1 MNLTDYEESLRST
14 VRLARLSFSSA
25 AASVFLYNE
34 ERDAL
39 VFEAAS
45 GAGEDTIVGMELPA
59 RRGIAGWVADTG
71 EPILVRDVAEDSRFD
86 LDTAAETGY
95 VPDVI
100 MAFPLIQ
107 KGEVIGVMEVLDPKL
122 DTINDIA
129 ALDMLAELAVQAAT
143 VLSLVPRSRSRGD
156 SLREELA
163 GRFDALL
170 DAVPERRLAEVDR
183 LLDAIGAILG

>member
-1 MNLTDYEESLRST
+1 MALTEYEESLRST
-14 VRLARLSFSSA
+14 VRLARLTFSSA

-34 ERDAL
+34 ERDTL

-45 GAGEDTIVGMELPA
+45 GVGEDTIIGMELPA

-71 EPILVRDVAEDSRFD
+71 EPDLVRDAAQDEHFD
-86 LDTAAETGY
+86 LDTAADTGY

-100 MAFPLIQ
+100 MAIPLIQ
-107 KGEVIGVMEVLDPKL
+107 KGEIIGVMEVLDPKL
-122 DTINDIA
+122 GAMNDIT

-143 VLSLVPRSRSRGD
+143 VLSLVPRARSRAG

-170 DAVPERRLAEVDR
+170 DAVPERRLADVDR
-183 LLDAIGAILG
+183 LLDALGAILG